1 VSTEKSGE
9 PELDELV
16 KEIEA
21 ELREYCK
28 AIKPTSRPRA
38 DFFLELRGADVRVT
52 LYNEK
57 TITGKILEAR
67 RYWIALTSDGGST
80 VYYLNKAWIVS
91 VQPLKVKTR

>member
-1 VSTEKSGE
+1 VSEKSRE
-9 PELDELV
+9 PELDELM

-28 AIKPTSRPRA
+28 AIKPTSQSQA
-38 DFFLELRGADVRVT
+38 DFFAELRDVDVRVT

-57 TITGKILEAR
+57 TITGKILKTR
-67 RYWIALTSDGGST
+67 RYWIALTPDGGST

-91 VQPLKVKTR
+91 VQPLKVRSK